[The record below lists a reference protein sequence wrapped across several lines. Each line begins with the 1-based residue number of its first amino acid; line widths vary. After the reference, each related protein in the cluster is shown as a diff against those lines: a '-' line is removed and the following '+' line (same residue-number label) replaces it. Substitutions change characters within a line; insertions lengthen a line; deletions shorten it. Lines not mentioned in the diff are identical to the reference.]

1 MQIAICSNIPVFWEN
16 KCLDKD
22 WCARFPGAVWM
33 PVFAE
38 LMSRGGHEVV
48 SGDVAIE
55 KIEKGEWQASD
66 VFVIQE
72 LNAKHGMKLIKIGA
86 VPLLLTGGESP
97 LFSYYFYD
105 NLWRIAPKFKYRM
118 LFSGSF
124 IGFNGQT
131 GVNIPMRFPS
141 FSKSDIR
148 TTVDFGQRD
157 FMVMVAA
164 NKSGYPPPPS
174 KIGELKSWIIHR
186 VYKLFSAS
194 FQKAQAN
201 ELHSKRIDMI
211 EHFGSRGLLS
221 LFGSGWSDER
231 RFKEK
236 EKQRVLSIIKRLQPV
251 FCEDKVKT
259 ISSYKFV
266 VCFEN
271 ISYPG
276 YVTEKIID
284 CFVAGS
290 IPVYCGA
297 PDISDFVPK
306 ESYVDFREFKTL
318 GELES
323 YLLDMTKEVAMEKIE
338 AAKKFLDSESGKKH
352 SYEGFASDIG
362 KLCLGQA

>member
-1 MQIAICSNIPVFWEN
+1 LQIAICSNISVFWEN

-55 KIEKGEWQASD
+55 KIKNSEWQASD

-72 LNAKHGMKLIKIGA
+72 LNAKHGMRLVKIGA
-86 VPLLLTGGESP
+86 MPLLLTGGESP

-118 LFSGSF
+118 LFSGAF
-124 IGFNGQT
+124 ADFNGQS

-141 FSKSDIR
+141 FSQSDVSSA
-148 TTVDFGQRD
+148 VDFEKRD

-164 NKSGYPPPPS
+164 NKSGYPPLPR

-186 VYKLFSAS
+186 VYKLFSPS
-194 FQKAQAN
+194 FQKAQKR
-201 ELHSKRIDMI
+201 ELHSRRVDMI
-211 EHFGSRGLLS
+211 AYFGSKGLLS
-221 LFGSGWSDER
+221 LFGSGWDDEA
-231 RFKEK
+231 RFKESDK
-236 EKQRVLSIIKRLQPV
+236 KKVLPIIKRLQPV

-259 ISSYKFV
+259 ISNYKFV

-271 ISYPG
+271 TSYPG

-284 CFVAGS
+284 CFAAGS

-297 PDISDFVPK
+297 PNISDFIPK
-306 ESYVDFREFKTL
+306 ECYIDFTDFKTL
-318 GELES
+318 GELEA
-323 YLLDMTKEVAMEKIE
+323 YLIGITMEAAMEKIR
-338 AAKKFLDSESGKKH
+338 AAKNFLASENGKKH
-352 SYEGFASDIG
+352 SYEGFALDVS
-362 KLCLGQA
+362 KLCLG